1 LLGEAIIARFT
12 YFQTI
17 SARLLLA
24 FGAIAALTLIA
35 VGVGLWSN
43 AKTAA
48 VQNEIST
55 VHMTNL
61 DNSLKLSVTVSAF
74 LNAVS
79 GLEQAE
85 GVVEA
90 ESALALAKT
99 LNADLIK
106 QVKNIGRVQNGNN
119 KLANELLEEVNEFPA
134 MVDEL
139 NTLVLARLNLHQQ
152 INDNFNTAR
161 TLRQGLNTELEAQ
174 LETADEFDV
183 ESLLRILMSANVVT
197 VTYAEAIASDS
208 AKEIASIED
217 AFASAASELKSN
229 VAIMGGSLSKAARQ
243 RAGDLAALGQGDESI
258 FSFRNAQL
266 LQNTQIEDKFF
277 EMGEVSTRLDTS
289 VSQFAE
295 ATRQAVKAAEKRAS
309 SASNTGR
316 FLLLLMAVASIVA
329 SASIVWFYV
338 VRNVSRRLTCMSAT
352 MRKLADGDM
361 SVSVNPKAHDEIGA
375 MARAL
380 AVFKDNMIKTKA
392 LTQEQQSS
400 AEERIKRGEQLTAM
414 VSAFDADITT
424 LLQNI
429 DASMGELDSSAQIM
443 TEVAE
448 GTAGRANTVASAS
461 DMAAQ
466 NVQAV
471 SAAAEELSVTV
482 DSISTQVEKSAE
494 VAANAV
500 KEAEKTT
507 EQMTTLQEVS
517 AGISEVTALIN
528 DIAEQTNLLA
538 LNATIE
544 AARAGEAGAG
554 FAVVA
559 SEVKSLAS
567 QTGKAT
573 ERISG
578 QIEQMQN
585 ATGSAAQSLSGIRD
599 IIQELASNSDSV
611 SHALNEQRQA
621 TQEIASSVV
630 QASQGT
636 AEVNQNISGLSE
648 SANEVDS
655 VSSQVKMAVGS
666 LSEQS
671 TQLRQHVDSFL
682 ADVQSA

>member
-1 LLGEAIIARFT
+1 LFGEAIIARFN
-12 YFQTI
+12 FLQTI

-24 FGAIAALTLIA
+24 FGAIAALTLVA

-55 VHMTNL
+55 VHMANL

-79 GLEQAE
+79 GLDQAE
-85 GVVEA
+85 GIVEA
-90 ESALALAKT
+90 ESALELAKA
-99 LNADLIK
+99 LNADLLK
-106 QVKNIGRVQNGNN
+106 QVKNIGRVQNSNN

-134 MVDEL
+134 LVDGL

-152 INDNFNTAR
+152 INNNFDTAR

-197 VTYAEAIASDS
+197 VSFAEAIASDS
-208 AKEIASIED
+208 AKEIATIEE

-229 VAIMGGSLSKAARQ
+229 AAIMGGSLSKAARQ
-243 RAGDLAALGQGDESI
+243 RAGDLAALGRGDEAI
-258 FSFRNAQL
+258 FSFRKTQL
-266 LQNTQIEDKFF
+266 VQDAQIEDKFF

-309 SASNTGR
+309 GASSMGR
-316 FLLLLMAVASIVA
+316 FLLLFMAVTSIA
-329 SASIVWFYV
+329 TSAAIVWFYV

-361 SVSVNPKAHDEIGA
+361 SVSVNPQANDEIGA

-380 AVFKDNMIKTKA
+380 AVFKDNMVKTQA
-392 LTQEQQSS
+392 LTQEQQRN
-400 AEERIKRGEQLTAM
+400 AEQRIKRGEQLTTM
-414 VSAFDADITT
+414 VSAFDADITN

-461 DMAAQ
+461 DMATQ

-482 DSISTQVEKSAE
+482 DSISSQVEKSAE

-578 QIEQMQN
+578 QIEQMQE
-585 ATGSAAQSLSGIRD
+585 ATGSAAQSLSGIRE

-611 SHALNEQRQA
+611 SHALSEQRQA